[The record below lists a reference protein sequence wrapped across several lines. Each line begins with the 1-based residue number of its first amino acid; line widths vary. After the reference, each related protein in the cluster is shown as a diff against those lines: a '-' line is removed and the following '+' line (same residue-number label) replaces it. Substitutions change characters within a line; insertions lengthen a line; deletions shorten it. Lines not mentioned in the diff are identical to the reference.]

1 MFPDKAYVHPG
12 TPPPGHGAAIGH
24 DRGMDLRV
32 ALIGYG
38 TGGRVFHAPLVSSVP
53 GMRLAAVV
61 TGSPERQRA
70 VAERY
75 PDAEVVDSPD
85 RLWSAP
91 GGYDLV
97 VVSAPNRQHVPL
109 ARTALTSGVPV
120 VVDKPVAA
128 SAADARSLAALSAV
142 RGLPVFPFH
151 NRRWDGDFQTVR
163 RLVDS
168 GELGRVQRLE
178 SRFERWRPDVRPGW
192 KESTDPRDA
201 GGILFDLGSHLVDQ
215 AVALFGRPGSVYA
228 ESAARRTGAA
238 APDDVF
244 VALTY
249 PDGTRAHLWMSATAA
264 RPGPRFRVL
273 GGLAGYTVS
282 GMDVQEEQL
291 RAGLTPKDP
300 GYGIAP
306 PGASGVVGT
315 PGDERP
321 EPTAAGAYH
330 EFYAAVA
337 RTLAEDAPPPVTLAE
352 AITGLEVIEAAAR
365 SAAEGAVVELDD
377 R

>member
-1 MFPDKAYVHPG
+1 
-12 TPPPGHGAAIGH
+12 
-24 DRGMDLRV
+24 MDLRV

-38 TGGRVFHAPLVSSVP
+38 TGGSVFHAPLISSVP

-70 VAERY
+70 VRERY
-75 PDAEVVDSPD
+75 PEAEVLDSVD
-85 RLWSAP
+85 RLWGASGAC
-91 GGYDLV
+91 DLV
-97 VVSAPNRQHVPL
+97 VVTAPNRQHVPL
-109 ARTALTSGVPV
+109 ARTALTSGLPV

-128 SAADARSLAALSAV
+128 ASADARSLAALSAV

-163 RLVDS
+163 RLASS
-168 GELGRVQRLE
+168 GALGDVLRLE
-178 SRFERWRPDVRPGW
+178 SRFERWRPEVRESW
-192 KESTDPRDA
+192 KESADPRDA

-215 AVALFGRPGSVYA
+215 AIALLGPPERVYA
-228 ESAARRTGAA
+228 EIDTRRPGAA

-244 VALTY
+244 VALTH
-249 PDGTRAHLWMSATAA
+249 PGGARSHLWMSATAA
-264 RPGPRFRVL
+264 HQGPRFRVL
-273 GGLAGYTVS
+273 GSRAAYAVS

-306 PGASGVVGT
+306 PGSSGLLGT
-315 PGDERP
+315 PGHETP

-330 EFYAAVA
+330 DFYASVL
-337 RTLAEDAPPPVTLAE
+337 RTLRDGAPPPVTLAE

-365 SAAEGAVVELDD
+365 SARESAVVELGDG
-377 R
+377 